1 MLFVTRM
8 ILLGKQYNFQKKKEN
23 KLASEQ
29 VKKGKPRHIL
39 PWFAAF
45 LRRDTEG
52 ERRET

>member
-29 VKKGKPRHIL
+29 VKKGKPRNIL

-45 LRRDTEG
+45 LRRDMEG